1 MAFCRYRSITVQY
14 LRECD
19 INKILPTSFK
29 RWYALRLTPEVRVIF
44 WRPPL
49 ESFFFI
55 LRSSVRLNPVV
66 IRYCVIN
73 LAPFQE
79 ITTAFIISKN
89 GCVLARVVLI
99 LFANLYFSRL
109 FILLFYLMLYMFRF
123 VFFPR
128 FIVLLFALK
137 RCEPIHPSSASLT
150 CCPRTCVDQC
160 GTLII
165 ACTMLFAPT
174 KCLIY
179 HTCPNACIS

>member
-44 WRPPL
+44 WRPPS

-55 LRSSVRLNPVV
+55 FRSIVRLNPVV

-89 GCVLARVVLI
+89 GCVHARCCTRALFWFYSLIFIFLVFLFFYSIWCYICFVL
-99 LFANLYFSRL
+99 FSSQG
-109 FILLFYLMLYMFRF
+109 LLFCFLPSRDAN
-123 VFFPR
+123 R
-128 FIVLLFALK
+128 FIHHRHRSPVVHAHALTSVAL
-137 RCEPIHPSSASLT
+137 SSL
-150 CCPRTCVDQC
+150 RVQC
-160 GTLII
+160 YL
-165 ACTMLFAPT
+165 C
-174 KCLIY
+174 
-179 HTCPNACIS
+179 